1 MTCIANRPI
10 HESINEGESS
20 LNNGSY
26 QGEKIMERRVL
37 QESTRTKKG
46 SRRTRRYLVVS
57 VEFLLRDDT
66 QHALSIV

>member
-26 QGEKIMERRVL
+26 QGEKIMERRML
-37 QESTRTKKG
+37 KESTRTKKG
-46 SRRTRRYLVVS
+46 AEGLGDILLYLLNS
-57 VEFLLRDDT
+57 FSETIHNMLY
-66 QHALSIV
+66 Q